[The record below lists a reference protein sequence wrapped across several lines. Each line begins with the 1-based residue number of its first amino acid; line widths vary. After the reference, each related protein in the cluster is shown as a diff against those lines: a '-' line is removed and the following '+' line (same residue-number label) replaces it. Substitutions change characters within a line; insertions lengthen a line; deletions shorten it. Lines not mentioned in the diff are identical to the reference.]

1 MKYKFQIGD
10 LVTFQTPHMDIRE
23 WNNPKAVPYQTGMIT
38 FREKAGYRI
47 TRDDKEKR
55 VRNSDYHILLP
66 SGETHYSQRED
77 RLSLLAKANP

>member
-10 LVTFQTPHMDIRE
+10 LVVFQKPHMDIRE
-23 WNNPKAVPYQTGMIT
+23 WEKGEKMPYQTGMIT

-55 VRNSDYHILLP
+55 VRNSYYHILLP
-66 SGETHYSQRED
+66 SGETHYLQRED
-77 RLSLLAKANP
+77 RLSLVAKANP

>member
-10 LVTFQTPHMDIRE
+10 LVVFQKPHMDIRE
-23 WNNPKAVPYQTGMIT
+23 WEKGEKMPYQTGMIT
-38 FREKAGYRI
+38 FREEAGYKTALRHI
-47 TRDDKEKR
+47 Q
-55 VRNSDYHILLP
+55 NAYYHILLP